1 MSLDKN
7 IFVSY
12 LMPQTPSSNF
22 LFIFNLN
29 TVFKRTRKKYIYI
42 VLCVGGGIEGGEF
55 FFFQDKTCLGCHGK
69 LRQDYDYD
77 LRAHFILLLRAHSR
91 LQAPNVKI
99 IGVKLYPL
107 VYVGVKKL
115 NQLRNPLENNLS
127 RGLSH

>member
-22 LFIFNLN
+22 LFTFNLN
-29 TVFKRTRKKYIYI
+29 TVYIYI
-42 VLCVGGGIEGGEF
+42 YSTVCWGRDRGWRV

-91 LQAPNVKI
+91 LQAPDVK
-99 IGVKLYPL
+99 V
-107 VYVGVKKL
+107 
-115 NQLRNPLENNLS
+115 
-127 RGLSH
+127 

>member
-22 LFIFNLN
+22 LFAFNLN
-29 TVFKRTRKKYIYI
+29 TVFKRTRKNTYILYC
-42 VLCVGGGIEGGEF
+42 VLGAGSRMKS

-69 LRQDYDYD
+69 LRQDYD

-91 LQAPNVKI
+91 LQAPDVKLI
-99 IGVKLYPL
+99 NGKLYPL
-107 VYVGVKKL
+107 VYISLKEL
-115 NQLRNPLENNLS
+115 NQLRYPLDKDLS

>member
-1 MSLDKN
+1 M
-7 IFVSY
+7 
-12 LMPQTPSSNF
+12 
-22 LFIFNLN
+22 
-29 TVFKRTRKKYIYI
+29 FKRTRKNIYIHI

-55 FFFQDKTCLGCHGK
+55 FFQDKTCPGCHGK

-91 LQAPNVKI
+91 LQAPDVKI

-115 NQLRNPLENNLS
+115 NQLRNPLENDLS